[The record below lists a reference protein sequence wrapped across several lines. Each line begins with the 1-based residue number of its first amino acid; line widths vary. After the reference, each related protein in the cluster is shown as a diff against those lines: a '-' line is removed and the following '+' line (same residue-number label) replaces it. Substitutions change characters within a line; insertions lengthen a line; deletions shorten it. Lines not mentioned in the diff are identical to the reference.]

1 MITLCIRYQIDQ
13 NKLRDFETYARSILE
28 SIRRCGGELIG
39 YFLPTKLAGPTNE
52 ALALISFKDLVEY
65 QHYRE
70 ALQKDTKFISSV
82 RCMED
87 SHCVLC
93 EDRSFLQR
101 VE

>member
-1 MITLCIRYQIDQ
+1 MITVCIRYTIDI
-13 NKLRDFETYARSILE
+13 NKHAEFAQYARKWPDP
-28 SIRRCGGELIG
+28 IRRCGGELIG

-70 ALQKDTKFISSV
+70 ALQKDAKFISSV